1 VGGEVLAFLFFD
13 TAPPTLEP
21 GHDDGVPDTAD
32 PQDLEAIRARLDVVD
47 RRLLDVLTERADL
60 IAEVIRY
67 KRAHS
72 MRVVDRPREE
82 QMLDTI
88 GAMAA
93 EGGLDPRIARQV
105 LRAVIDAFTL
115 LEVEQLGPEA

>member
-1 VGGEVLAFLFFD
+1 VTD
-13 TAPPTLEP
+13 TA
-21 GHDDGVPDTAD
+21 A
-32 PQDLEAIRARLDVVD
+32 PQDLEAIRARLDVLD
-47 RRLLDVLTERADL
+47 RRLVDVLTERADL
-60 IAEVIRY
+60 IAEVIHY
-67 KRAHS
+67 KRAHA

-82 QMLDTI
+82 QMLDKI
-88 GAMAA
+88 GAIAA

>member
-1 VGGEVLAFLFFD
+1 VTD
-13 TAPPTLEP
+13 TA
-21 GHDDGVPDTAD
+21 A
-32 PQDLEAIRARLDVVD
+32 PQDLEAIRARLDVLD
-47 RRLLDVLTERADL
+47 RRLVDVLTERADL

-67 KRAHS
+67 KRAHA

-82 QMLDTI
+82 QMLDKI
-88 GAMAA
+88 GAIAA